1 MDGTSRREKKVLRC
15 FGGVRLA
22 CSSCGCRVSQSYLP
36 ERHHHGRRIRGE
48 HLAETSCLPTLPHNP
63 TIPHNAGREDAA
75 AVAVP
80 GAASR
85 WPSHGAILLGPL
97 PHFMPPAG
105 GNKDG
110 DGDRRVITAPDDSTT
125 RRLDSSTTRQLDSS
139 TARQQRDNDAGTR
152 LPICEGVGSF
162 AISRR
167 SGNCRHCG
175 LCTISSARHHHD

>member
-1 MDGTSRREKKVLRC
+1 MAPLGAKKVLRC

-22 CSSCGCRVSQSYLP
+22 CSSCGCRVSQSYLRDTTTAD
-36 ERHHHGRRIRGE
+36 EFGESTWLRRLVFRPS
-48 HLAETSCLPTLPHNP
+48 H

-105 GNKDG
+105 GNKGG
-110 DGDRRVITAPDDSTT
+110 DGDRRVITASDD
-125 RRLDSSTTRQLDSS
+125 S
-139 TARQQRDNDAGTR
+139 TARQLDNNVTMLLGPGCQSVKALVHLQSPDDVLTAAIAGCALSRQPATTTTDA
-152 LPICEGVGSF
+152 P
-162 AISRR
+162 
-167 SGNCRHCG
+167 
-175 LCTISSARHHHD
+175 LCHL

>member
-1 MDGTSRREKKVLRC
+1 MDGTSRRKKKVLRC

-22 CSSCGCRVSQSYLP
+22 CSSCGCRVSQHYL
-36 ERHHHGRRIRGE
+36 RDTHHGRRIRGE

-63 TIPHNAGREDAA
+63 TITISRIAGREDAA

-105 GNKDG
+105 GDKDD
-110 DGDRRVITAPDDSTT
+110 DGDRRVITAPDDST
-125 RRLDSSTTRQLDSS
+125 SRQLDNNVTMLLGPGCQSVKALVHLQS
-139 TARQQRDNDAGTR
+139 PTDVVTAAIAGCALSRQPATTTTDAPLCR
-152 LPICEGVGSF
+152 L
-162 AISRR
+162 
-167 SGNCRHCG
+167 
-175 LCTISSARHHHD
+175 